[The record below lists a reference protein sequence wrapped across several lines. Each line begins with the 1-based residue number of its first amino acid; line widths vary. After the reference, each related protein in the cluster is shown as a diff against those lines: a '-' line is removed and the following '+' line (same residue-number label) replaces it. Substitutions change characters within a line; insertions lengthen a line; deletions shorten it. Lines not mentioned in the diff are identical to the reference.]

1 MHITV
6 PISWG
11 PLAMAALLA
20 LPAAAQSTLPPPGG
34 ALTVGASAA
43 PLTLTL
49 TQALTLALR
58 GSPELAAANHEAA
71 ASEGLLLQAGA
82 RPNPSLSLTLEDRQ
96 SATRTSTLVLSQPIE
111 LGGKRGARVSAAER
125 GRDLAALDLTLK
137 QAALRARVMQDYLA
151 AQTAQERE
159 QLARAAL
166 SLAEQASGAAQ
177 QRLAAGKISPVEAS
191 KASVARA
198 GARIELAQ
206 ASSELLRTRSR
217 LMARWG
223 ADATGVGPLAPLA
236 GPPRDPLTGSQADA
250 LLNPGANALVN
261 QRADALGGPR
271 ADRPADTPGRP
282 LLHSQ
287 DDAALT
293 VPPLAQLLARAAS
306 APSLQRARMELAR
319 RQALAQLESARR
331 APDLTLSVGAKRE
344 AELGR
349 NQAVLGLSLP
359 LPLFDRN
366 QGNLREALSRSEQA
380 REDVRGAELQLIS
393 GLRQAHARWQ
403 ASRDEAAMVADEIL
417 PAAVSAHGASLKG
430 FQFGKFNFL
439 DVLDAQRS
447 LVQARAA
454 RVRALA
460 EMHAAAIDIQAL
472 LGISSMTP
480 DWEQQ

>member
-1 MHITV
+1 MTV
-6 PISWG
+6 PISWAT
-11 PLAMAALLA
+11 LAMAALLA
-20 LPAAAQSTLPPPGG
+20 LPAAAQNTLPPSGG
-34 ALTVGASAA
+34 PLSVDASAA

-49 TQALTLALR
+49 AQALVLALR
-58 GSPELAAANHEAA
+58 GSPELAAASHEAA
-71 ASEGLLLQAGA
+71 ASAGMLQQAGA

-96 SATRTSTLVLSQPIE
+96 RASRTSTLVLSQPIE

-137 QAALRARVMQDYLA
+137 QATLRAAVMQDYLA
-151 AQTAQERE
+151 VQTAQERE
-159 QLARAAL
+159 QLARAARQ
-166 SLAEQASGAAQ
+166 LAEQASGAAE

-191 KASVARA
+191 KASVALA
-198 GARIELAQ
+198 GARIEVAQ
-206 ASSELLRTRSR
+206 AGSELMRSRSR

-223 ADATGVGPLAPLA
+223 AQADSAGPLAALA
-236 GPPRDPLTGSQADA
+236 APRTG
-250 LLNPGANALVN
+250 
-261 QRADALGGPR
+261 
-271 ADRPADTPGRP
+271 
-282 LLHSQ
+282 
-287 DDAALT
+287 ALT
-293 VPPLAQLLARAAS
+293 AAQGEAAPELPPLAQLLLRAAQ

-319 RQALAQLESARR
+319 RQALTQLESARR
-331 APDLTLSVGAKRE
+331 SPDLTLSVGAKRD

-359 LPLFDRN
+359 LPLFDTN

-380 REDVRGAELQLIS
+380 REEVRAAELQLLS
-393 GLRQAHARWQ
+393 GLQQAHARWQ

-417 PAAVSAHGASLKG
+417 PAAISAHGASLKG